1 MQAFVC
7 CSSVPARFSKG
18 QGANPEK
25 GHLRRDM
32 IIWKGHILI
41 KDVNQTFVFIH
52 WITVYARTTSVA
64 HIELYLSTFKAEKLV
79 KQLVTQVFLSLL
91 GTVEL
96 YMQYV
101 LKGDLFHTVSMV
113 YHILPVSPFYP
124 CCAWWHKTAVLS
136 KFTILGYKATV
147 KNSIKNKEY
156 RKRWPRHPT
165 NTATK
170 TLFNFSHN
178 SK

>member
-1 MQAFVC
+1 MSIRQHLNDTNKAKDTKRF
-7 CSSVPARFSKG
+7 SVPARFSKG

-25 GHLRRDM
+25 GHLTRDM

-41 KDVNQTFVFIH
+41 KDVNQTFVFIR
-52 WITVYARTTSVA
+52 WITGYTRTTSLA

-124 CCAWWHKTAVLS
+124 CCAWWQYSTKQLCSV
-136 KFTILGYKATV
+136 
-147 KNSIKNKEY
+147 NSQ
-156 RKRWPRHPT
+156 
-165 NTATK
+165 
-170 TLFNFSHN
+170 F
-178 SK
+178 